1 MRLDRGEGEGAG
13 RPELRLTLVA
23 PWPELAGAYGLS
35 DLGHERLNRK
45 HQNAEEL
52 GANSPGAKVG
62 TDRVR
67 LGLATARGGR
77 WLCKKF
83 GGG

>member
-1 MRLDRGEGEGAG
+1 MGEGKPAAGAEQG
-13 RPELRLTLVA
+13 TAA
-23 PWPELAGAYGLS
+23 PWPELAGAHGLR

-52 GANSPGAKVG
+52 GANSPGAKIG
-62 TDRVR
+62 TDGVR

>member
-1 MRLDRGEGEGAG
+1 MGGS
-13 RPELRLTLVA
+13 RPELEVPAVA
-23 PWPELAGAYGLS
+23 PWPNMAGARGLR

-52 GANSPGAKVG
+52 GVNSPGAKIG

-67 LGLATARGGR
+67 LGLTTARGGR
-77 WLCKKF
+77 WLCKEF
-83 GGG
+83 GKG

>member
-1 MRLDRGEGEGAG
+1 VDSRPKLRVPTAAPLPKLIGAC
-13 RPELRLTLVA
+13 
-23 PWPELAGAYGLS
+23 GLS

-52 GANSPGAKVG
+52 GANSPGAMIG
-62 TDRVR
+62 TDGVR

-83 GGG
+83 GEG